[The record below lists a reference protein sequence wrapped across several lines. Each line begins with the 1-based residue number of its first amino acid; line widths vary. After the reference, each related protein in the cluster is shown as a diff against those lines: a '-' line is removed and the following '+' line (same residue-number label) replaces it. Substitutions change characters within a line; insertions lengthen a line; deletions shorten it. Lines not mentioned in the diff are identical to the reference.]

1 MSSGILKYA
10 FYAPAMFSSSSA
22 YFEVSDI
29 LDFYRKL
36 FFLELHHW
44 FDLVERNGHW
54 GDLSHFF
61 VVLGFAHFFRQF
73 TFSIFAIYLDRF
85 RLGFIKIYEGT
96 RGNWNFDL
104 FFVYPIVNS
113 KYQAI
118 LFFVK
123 YRAKEVLIIRHK
135 LSHGNAFIINDIVK
149 KLNQYI
155 ENPAY
160 ASNFITTS
168 QIEKWTNEIT
178 GFLTIV

>member
-1 MSSGILKYA
+1 MSHVFRYFKVCVLCPRHVFVILSI
-10 FYAPAMFSSSSA
+10 FWGFW
-22 YFEVSDI
+22 YFGFLSK
-29 LDFYRKL
+29 F

-85 RLGFIKIYEGT
+85 RLWFIKIYEGT
-96 RGNWNFDL
+96 GGNWNFDL

-118 LFFVK
+118 LFLSNIEQKKFSLFV
-123 YRAKEVLIIRHK
+123 
-135 LSHGNAFIINDIVK
+135 INY
-149 KLNQYI
+149 LM
-155 ENPAY
+155 EMH
-160 ASNFITTS
+160 SS
-168 QIEKWTNEIT
+168 
-178 GFLTIV
+178 